1 MAVWRLQILF
11 KKHNTHLNSIGDS
24 ISNQVSCEFSLVL
37 HSHELGFS
45 PEKVLPSLCD
55 AYFFRG
61 FHVQQRYMRCYKFHS
76 LELMGYNLGS

>member
-11 KKHNTHLNSIGDS
+11 KKHDTHLNSIGDS

-37 HSHELGFS
+37 HSHELVFS

-61 FHVQQRYMRCYKFHS
+61 ISCAAKVYEVLQIS
-76 LELMGYNLGS
+76 LSGADGM